1 MCPTCMRLH
10 DFTYCKVEPWQCWC
24 ADGTMQMAFGGLVS
38 SCNVIDAAEVTVDTD
53 VPLLWTT
60 ECADDP

>member
-1 MCPTCMRLH
+1 
-10 DFTYCKVEPWQCWC
+10 
-24 ADGTMQMAFGGLVS
+24 MAFGGLVS

-60 ECADDP
+60 ECADNS